1 MLYGTLANVATVA
14 LGSLL
19 GIFLARFFEKSRRL
33 KKLPDALMKAI
44 SLCVIFIGIKGALD
58 GMFKITEVGTVE
70 TTGSFIIV
78 LISMVVGTAIGSLVK
93 IDHLLKKLGD
103 FIESKMT
110 KSKKEEKKPD
120 DPNQP
125 ITAATDSEDQR
136 SISKAFVATTL
147 TCCVGAMA
155 IMGAL
160 NAGLNGD
167 HSLLYTK
174 AVLDFITAFV
184 YSSAFGI
191 GAIFAAV
198 PIFLYQGAIELG
210 AGFLSGIL
218 QASVNEMSIVGSI
231 IVMGLGLNML
241 GATKIKIANMLP
253 AIFLPILLCLIPIF

>member
-1 MLYGTLANVATVA
+1 MLYGTLANVATVV

-44 SLCVIFIGIKGALD
+44 SLCVIFIGLKGALD
-58 GMFKITEVGTVE
+58 GMLKITETGTVE
-70 TTGSFIIV
+70 TTGNFLIV
-78 LISMVVGTAIGSLVK
+78 LISMVVGTAIGSLIK
-93 IDHLLKKLGD
+93 IDHLLKRFGD
-103 FIESKMT
+103 FIERKMT
-110 KSKKEEKKPD
+110 KNKREEKPT

-125 ITAATDSEDQR
+125 ITAATDAEDQR

-155 IMGAL
+155 IMGSL

-174 AVLDFITAFV
+174 SVLDFITAFV

-191 GAIFAAV
+191 GAMFAAV

-210 AGFLSGIL
+210 AGFLKGVL
-218 QASVNEMSIVGSI
+218 EASVNEMSIVGSI